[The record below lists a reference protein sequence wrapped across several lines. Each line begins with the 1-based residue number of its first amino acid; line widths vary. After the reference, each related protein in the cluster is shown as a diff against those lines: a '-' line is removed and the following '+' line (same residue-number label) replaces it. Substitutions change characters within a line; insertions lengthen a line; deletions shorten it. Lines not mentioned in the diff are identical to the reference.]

1 MSKAEKFISD
11 CTRNCSNE
19 LIAVESCAGKEVV
32 SYHEWLTPDQARRAV
47 EIVKEEIYEWIRN
60 NIRNYAFM
68 VTDEFEGDVDV
79 DTAIN
84 DLKQAMKDG

>member
-19 LIAVESCAGKEVV
+19 LISVESRAGKEVV

-47 EIVKEEIYEWIRN
+47 EIAREETLLNVVEWIKDTFIFSKGAKRDFCQTF
-60 NIRNYAFM
+60 NIK
-68 VTDEFEGDVDV
+68 
-79 DTAIN
+79 
-84 DLKQAMKDG
+84 LL